1 MYNDDVLKAPESE
14 AHFWEMVEANFEF
27 ARHVLEDYPLETR
40 EDAIYGVDEN
50 GSPRTEA
57 MEVIAYRKNSVQV
70 IAYRNTSEDYE
81 QRQYC
86 YDLGRAVLPIVRRMI
101 DSRELTQAFVHEWG
115 KLQFC
120 HGYLASLVFD
130 DSDGMAQNRG
140 AAKRA
145 AEMSVDDKRAWVAR
159 ILARETAAGR
169 MRKEAERVVEDLAKQ
184 FRDAG
189 GYGPGYPPDWF
200 ADLLKD
206 NGTLKS
212 TYGKGQMPGTSLEA
226 RANCVEQELPPLEFH
241 EVQSG
246 PR

>member
-1 MYNDDVLKAPESE
+1 MYNDDVLREPESE
-14 AHFWEMVEANFEF
+14 DHFWEMVEANFEF

-50 GSPRTEA
+50 GNPRLGA
-57 MEVIAYRKNSVQV
+57 MEV
-70 IAYRNTSEDYE
+70 IAYRNTSEAYD

-86 YDLGRAVLPIVRRMI
+86 YELGHAVLPIVRRMI
-101 DSRELTQAFVHEWG
+101 DARELSPAFMHEWG

-159 ILARETAAGR
+159 ILAREIAAGK
-169 MRKEAERVVEDLAKQ
+169 MRPIAEQAVECLAKQ

-189 GYGPGYPPDWF
+189 GYGSDYPPEWF
-200 ADLLKD
+200 AGLLKD
-206 NGTLKS
+206 GALKW
-212 TYGKGQMPGTSLEA
+212 TYRKGQMPSTSLD
-226 RANCVEQELPPLEFH
+226 RWSNCVEQELPPLELT